1 MWLKETKKLKINR
14 ILMERVYNKTIEWQN
29 IDIEKG
35 RRNIMSEY
43 KIQIGKEQ
51 YVNCKEGSKF
61 IDIIDK
67 YYDDK
72 LLDIAICKL
81 NNKYYELGEEIPY
94 GGTLTLV
101 PFTSIDGMKVYSR
114 TLQYIFI
121 KATLDLFKD
130 AKIVMQ
136 HSIDKGI
143 FGEIHKVSPLD
154 EEDINKI
161 KNKMKDIIDKNIPIN
176 KVKVKR
182 EKAIEIFKSYGM
194 DDKVLLLEQ
203 VNFEYVSLYEL
214 DGRYDYFYGY
224 MAQSTGVIRSFDVMY
239 YEPGFILRYPLED
252 DINTLVKFNEQK
264 KLASIFMETEKWLN
278 ILGVGEVGSL
288 NEKIINGD
296 LSSLI
301 MISEA
306 LHEKKIA
313 EIADKIFN
321 RRDTRIVLIAGPSSS
336 GKTTFAHRLGIQLR
350 VNGLIPI
357 PISLDDY
364 FVNREDTP
372 RDENGEYD
380 FETIGSVDIKL
391 FNEQLREIL
400 KGNEVE
406 IPTFNFL
413 KGEREWIGN
422 KIKLPQNGVVIIE
435 GIHGLNPILTS
446 EIEDKYKFKIYI
458 SALTQL
464 NLDNHNRIATTDVR
478 RIRRIVRDHLSR
490 GHEAED
496 TLKMWPKIKR
506 GEQKNI
512 FVYQEEADVMFNST
526 LVYELCVLKNAALE
540 ELNKIEEDNTIYN
553 EAKRLKSFLG
563 FFKEIDCDLVPQN
576 SILREFIGGSIF
588 YKY

>member
-1 MWLKETKKLKINR
+1 MN
-14 ILMERVYNKTIEWQN
+14 
-29 IDIEKG
+29 
-35 RRNIMSEY
+35 EY

-51 YVNCKEGSKF
+51 YVNCKEGSRF
-61 IDIIDK
+61 LDIINK
-67 YYDDK
+67 YYNDK

-81 NNKYYELGEEIPY
+81 NNKYYELGEELPCS
-94 GGTLTLV
+94 GDLTLI
-101 PFTSIDGMKVYSR
+101 PFTSGDGMKVYAR

-136 HSIDKGI
+136 HRIDKGI
-143 FGEIHKVSPLD
+143 FGEIHKVTPLD

-161 KNKMKDIIDKNIPIN
+161 KNKMKDIINRNIPIN

-194 DDKVLLLEQ
+194 ADKVLLLEQ

-224 MAQSTGVIRSFDVMY
+224 MAQSTGVIRCFDVMY

-252 DINTLVKFNEQK
+252 DINTLVQFNEQK

-288 NEKIINGD
+288 NEKIINGN
-296 LSSLI
+296 LSSVI

-336 GKTTFAHRLGIQLR
+336 GKTTFAQRLGIQLR
-350 VNGLIPI
+350 VNGLTPI

-372 RDENGEYD
+372 IDENGEYD
-380 FETIGSVDIKL
+380 FETIESVDIKL

-406 IPTFNFL
+406 VPTFNFL
-413 KGEREWIGN
+413 TGKREWIGN

-464 NLDNHNRIATTDVR
+464 NLDNHNRISTTDVR

-496 TLKMWPKIKR
+496 TLKMWPKISR

-526 LVYELCVLKNAALE
+526 LVYELCVLKKLALE

-563 FFKEIDCDLVPQN
+563 FFKDIDYDLVPQN

>member
-1 MWLKETKKLKINR
+1 MN
-14 ILMERVYNKTIEWQN
+14 
-29 IDIEKG
+29 
-35 RRNIMSEY
+35 EY
-43 KIQIGKEQ
+43 KIQIGQEQ
-51 YVNCKEGSKF
+51 YVNCKEGTKF
-61 IDIIDK
+61 IDLVGK
-67 YYDDK
+67 YYNGK
-72 LLDIAICKL
+72 VLDIAICKL
-81 NNKYYELGEEIPY
+81 NNKYYELGENVPCC
-94 GGTLTLV
+94 GKLTMI
-101 PFTSIDGMKVYSR
+101 PFTSVDGMKVYAR
-114 TLQYIFI
+114 TLQYVFI

-130 AKIVMQ
+130 AKIVIQ

-143 FGEIHKVSPLD
+143 FGEIHKITPLD

-161 KNKMKDIIDKNIPIN
+161 KNRMKEIVNKNIPIN

-182 EKAIEIFKSYGM
+182 EKAIDIFKSYGM

-203 VNFEYVSLYEL
+203 VNFESVSLYEL

-224 MAQSTGVIRSFDVMY
+224 MAQSTGVIKAFDVMY
-239 YEPGFILRYPLED
+239 YDPGFILRYPLEE
-252 DINTLVKFNEQK
+252 DINTLVKFKEQK
-264 KLASIFMETEKWLN
+264 KLASIFMETERWLN

-296 LSSLI
+296 LASLI
-301 MISEA
+301 MTSEA

-336 GKTTFAHRLGIQLR
+336 GKTTFANRLAIQLR

-372 RDENGEYD
+372 IDEDGEYD
-380 FETIGSVDIKL
+380 FETIQSVDIKL

-406 IPTFNFL
+406 LPTFNFL
-413 KGEREWIGN
+413 TGKREWIGN

-446 EIEDKYKFKIYI
+446 EIDDKYKFKIYI

-464 NLDNHNRIATTDVR
+464 NLDNHNRISTTDVR

-526 LVYELCVLKNAALE
+526 LVYELCVLKKAALE
-540 ELNKIEEDNTIYN
+540 ELNKINEDNTIYN

-563 FFKEIDCDLVPQN
+563 FFKEIDYDLVPQN

>member
-1 MWLKETKKLKINR
+1 MN
-14 ILMERVYNKTIEWQN
+14 
-29 IDIEKG
+29 
-35 RRNIMSEY
+35 EY
-43 KIQIGKEQ
+43 KIQIGQEQ
-51 YVNCKEGSKF
+51 YVNCKEGTKF
-61 IDIIDK
+61 IDLVGK
-67 YYDDK
+67 YYNGK
-72 LLDIAICKL
+72 VLDIAICKL
-81 NNKYYELGEEIPY
+81 NNKYYELGENVPCC
-94 GGTLTLV
+94 GKLTMI
-101 PFTSIDGMKVYSR
+101 PFTSVDGMKVYAR
-114 TLQYIFI
+114 TLQYVFI

-130 AKIVMQ
+130 AKIVIQ

-143 FGEIHKVSPLD
+143 FGEIHKITPLD

-161 KNKMKDIIDKNIPIN
+161 KNRMKEIVNKNIPIN

-182 EKAIEIFKSYGM
+182 EKAIDIFKSYGM

-203 VNFEYVSLYEL
+203 VNFESVSLYEL

-224 MAQSTGVIRSFDVMY
+224 MAQSTGVIKAFDVMY
-239 YEPGFILRYPLED
+239 YDPGFILRYPLEE
-252 DINTLVKFNEQK
+252 DINTLVKFKEQK
-264 KLASIFMETEKWLN
+264 KLASIFMETERWLN

-296 LSSLI
+296 LASLI
-301 MISEA
+301 MTSEA

-336 GKTTFAHRLGIQLR
+336 GKTTFANRLAIQLR

-372 RDENGEYD
+372 IDEDGEYD
-380 FETIGSVDIKL
+380 FETIQSVDIKL

-406 IPTFNFL
+406 LPTFNFL
-413 KGEREWIGN
+413 TGKREWIGN

-446 EIEDKYKFKIYI
+446 EIDDKYKFKIYI

-464 NLDNHNRIATTDVR
+464 NLDNHNRISTTDVR

-526 LVYELCVLKNAALE
+526 LVYELCVLKKAALE
-540 ELNKIEEDNTIYN
+540 ELNKIDEDNTIYN

-563 FFKEIDCDLVPQN
+563 FFKEIDYDLVPQN